1 MPRALVVTTDGYGSA
16 GSPRLLI
23 GAGGELV
30 DVVATEAGDAGEARG
45 ACDAAR
51 AAARD
56 VRRRV
61 DAGPAADQA
70 GASIGNHIRKRV
82 LDGVFGRIG
91 RRVRPIG
98 DVFAGVGERL
108 VIVEPDQEPAR
119 AEAHGQRAEDDRP
132 REAKAAGTPHEHRD
146 LRISGP
152 RWA

>member
-30 DVVATEAGDAGEARG
+30 DVVATEAGEAGEARG
-45 ACDAAR
+45 ARDAAR

-98 DVFAGVGERL
+98 DVFAGGGGEGN
-108 VIVEPDQEPAR
+108 A
-119 AEAHGQRAEDDRP
+119 
-132 REAKAAGTPHEHRD
+132 
-146 LRISGP
+146 
-152 RWA
+152 W